1 MSNQKCPLMFC
12 RAGQD
17 FYGSQLF
24 GSSFIFEPLQHGFG
38 TSETSSRPMNAS
50 SELRPALLFGS
61 RCRRCPNRWI
71 DRFWFQPDHA
81 AAVHTAISELQ
92 SLQSGR
98 SASIATRPPYDN
110 LKRLPAIADSLLS
123 VQDQYN

>member
-1 MSNQKCPLMFC
+1 
-12 RAGQD
+12 
-17 FYGSQLF
+17 
-24 GSSFIFEPLQHGFG
+24 
-38 TSETSSRPMNAS
+38 
-50 SELRPALLFGS
+50 LLFGS

-98 SASIATRPPYDN
+98 RASIATRPPYDN
-110 LKRLPAIADSLLS
+110 LKPLS
-123 VQDQYN
+123 VYRQLRIPSFRYKISTTEREERGTLSLSDTR

>member
-1 MSNQKCPLMFC
+1 MVILLSLNFPYEQSEMPFDVLP
-12 RAGQD
+12 RRQD

-24 GSSFIFEPLQHGFG
+24 GSSFNFEPPQLCC
-38 TSETSSRPMNAS
+38 SAV
-50 SELRPALLFGS
+50 AA
-61 RCRRCPNRWI
+61 
-71 DRFWFQPDHA
+71 A

-110 LKRLPAIADSLLS
+110 LKASTGNCGFPPSGTRS
-123 VQDQYN
+123 VQLSERKRGTLSLSDTR